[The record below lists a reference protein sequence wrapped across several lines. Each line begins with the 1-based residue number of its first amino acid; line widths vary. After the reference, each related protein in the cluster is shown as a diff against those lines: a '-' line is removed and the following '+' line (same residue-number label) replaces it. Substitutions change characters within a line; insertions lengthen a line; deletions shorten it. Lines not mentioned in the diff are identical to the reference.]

1 VKVVGSDST
10 PRARAKRE
18 QIRSGATRVFI
29 ERGFSGASTDAIAAE
44 AGVSKQTL
52 YAYYSS
58 KEVLLS
64 DVLRRMVEEGSHGRL
79 AEAIEGVSPRERDE
93 LRGVLTSVAAGLI
106 SSLMDAKY
114 VALVRI
120 VISETPRLP
129 HLGHLFRSAVP
140 EKILGGVGALL
151 ERAHDGG
158 AIGEVAPDLASRAF
172 VGPLL
177 TYVLMDALFV
187 GDGPPRAPGTE
198 VLDDAVD
205 LFMRV
210 LPPGEPILGE
220 GHQVIPG
227 KKLGLEARRDLR

>member
-1 VKVVGSDST
+1 LAGSDST

-18 QIRSGATRVFI
+18 QIRAGATRVFT
-29 ERGFSGASTDAIAAE
+29 ERGFSGARTDAIAAE

-64 DVLRRMVEEGSHGRL
+64 DVLRKMVEEGSHGRL
-79 AEAIEGVSPRERDE
+79 AEAIESVSPRERDE
-93 LRGVLTSVAAGLI
+93 LRGVLTSVARGLI

-129 HLGHLFRSAVP
+129 HLGHLFRLAVP

-151 ERAHDGG
+151 ERAHEEG
-158 AIGEVAPDLASRAF
+158 AIGDVDPDLAARAF

-187 GDGPPRAPGTE
+187 GDGPPRPPGPKLIE
-198 VLDDAVD
+198 EAVD

-210 LPPGEPILGE
+210 LPQG
-220 GHQVIPG
+220 
-227 KKLGLEARRDLR
+227 

>member
-1 VKVVGSDST
+1 MGAEL
-10 PRARAKRE
+10 RARAKQE
-18 QIRSGATRVFI
+18 QIRAGAARAFTK
-29 ERGFSGASTDAIAAE
+29 RGFSGASTDAIVAE

-58 KEVLLS
+58 KEELLT
-64 DVLRRMVEEGSHGRL
+64 DVLRKMIEEGAHGRL
-79 AEAIEGVSPRERDE
+79 TEAIEGRSPRERGE
-93 LRGVLTSVAAGLI
+93 LRGVLSSVARGLI
-106 SSLMDAKY
+106 SSLMAAEY

-129 HLGHLFRSAVP
+129 HLGYLFRSAVP

-151 ERAHDGG
+151 ERAQEQG
-158 AIGEVAPDLASRAF
+158 AIGEVDPDLAARAF

-187 GDGPPRAPGTE
+187 GDGPPRPPDPDLLEET
-198 VLDDAVD
+198 VD

-210 LPPGEPILGE
+210 LPQE
-220 GHQVIPG
+220 
-227 KKLGLEARRDLR
+227 

>member
-1 VKVVGSDST
+1 MVGSDST

-18 QIRSGATRVFI
+18 QIRAGATRVFT
-29 ERGFSGASTDAIAAE
+29 ERGFSGARTDAIAAE

-64 DVLRRMVEEGSHGRL
+64 DVLRKMVEEGSHGRL
-79 AEAIEGVSPRERDE
+79 AEAIEGVSPREREE
-93 LRGVLTSVAAGLI
+93 LWGVLPSVARGLI

-129 HLGHLFRSAVP
+129 HLGHLFRLAVP

-151 ERAHDGG
+151 ERAHEEG
-158 AIGEVAPDLASRAF
+158 AIGDVDPDLAARAF

-187 GDGPPRAPGTE
+187 GDGPPRPPGPKLIE
-198 VLDDAVD
+198 EAVD

-210 LPPGEPILGE
+210 LPQG
-220 GHQVIPG
+220 
-227 KKLGLEARRDLR
+227 

>member
-1 VKVVGSDST
+1 MFT
-10 PRARAKRE
+10 
-18 QIRSGATRVFI
+18 
-29 ERGFSGASTDAIAAE
+29 ERGFSGARTDAIAAE

-64 DVLRRMVEEGSHGRL
+64 DVLRKMVEEGSHGRL

-93 LRGVLTSVAAGLI
+93 LRGVLTSVARGLI

-129 HLGHLFRSAVP
+129 HLGHLFRLAVP

-158 AIGEVAPDLASRAF
+158 AIGEVDPDLAARAF

-187 GDGPPRAPGTE
+187 GDGPPRPPGPKLIE
-198 VLDDAVD
+198 EAVD

-210 LPPGEPILGE
+210 LPQG
-220 GHQVIPG
+220 
-227 KKLGLEARRDLR
+227 